1 MKWGNLRRMRGGSH
15 LVYGRLGARGL
26 VERFSI
32 ESGGVTIAGK
42 VYSQGLSRVA
52 PAIVLCHEF
61 GLSML
66 STSRYARLLCR
77 HGWHVFVFDFPGSG
91 VGKSRGR
98 DSTQASVLTEVGDL
112 GVVYDY
118 VRSRPYVDKTRVIL
132 AGASQGG
139 LVAAL
144 FAAGCGGAHGTAWDG
159 DSQGADALGVA
170 WDGDA
175 RGSAR
180 QKPEVSALVLYY
192 PALNIPDDARR
203 GNMLGRKIDPD
214 RVPESFRV
222 LGYVRLGPRYV
233 RDARALDPWREIARY
248 EGPVFICHGA
258 KDDIVDI
265 GYARKAAEVYPH
277 ARLVELPGA
286 RHVFAMPWTVHRAVR
301 ETVGFL
307 KEAAKV

>member
-1 MKWGNLRRMRGGSH
+1 MRMG
-15 LVYGRLGARGL
+15 
-26 VERFSI
+26 
-32 ESGGVTIAGK
+32 
-42 VYSQGLSRVA
+42 
-52 PAIVLCHEF
+52 
-61 GLSML
+61 
-66 STSRYARLLCR
+66 R
-77 HGWHVFVFDFPGSG
+77 HGMEIVRVRMPSGWHGMAMP
-91 VGKSRGR
+91 
-98 DSTQASVLTEVGDL
+98 
-112 GVVYDY
+112 
-118 VRSRPYVDKTRVIL
+118 
-132 AGASQGG
+132 AGAQGRNPG
-139 LVAAL
+139 ERA
-144 FAAGCGGAHGTAWDG
+144 FHPRN
-159 DSQGADALGVA
+159 SH
-170 WDGDA
+170 
-175 RGSAR
+175 
-180 QKPEVSALVLYY
+180 
-192 PALNIPDDARR
+192 DDARR